1 MYKRQALITE
11 EMKQLL
17 KKVADAPG
25 GQILITSDL
34 ESGTYIQIGS
44 EVVAKEY
51 PDRREYA
58 VWEEALNACLKE
70 KYIERKSEEICVIT
84 NAGYKV
90 VE

>member
-1 MYKRQALITE
+1 MVIFLNLPLDKSHYI
-11 EMKQLL
+11 
-17 KKVADAPG
+17 
-25 GQILITSDL
+25 SDL

-58 VWEEALNACLKE
+58 VWEEALNACLQA
-70 KYIERKSEEICVIT
+70 KYIERKSKEICVIT
-84 NAGYKV
+84 NAGYKI

>member
-1 MYKRQALITE
+1 
-11 EMKQLL
+11 MKQLL
-17 KKVADAPG
+17 KKVAAVPE
-25 GQILITSDL
+25 GQILIDSDL

-58 VWEEALNACLKE
+58 VWEEALNACLQA
-70 KYIERKSEEICVIT
+70 KYIERKSEAIYVIT

-90 VE
+90 AE